1 MDWFLHDKGLHRERF
16 KLNGDT
22 EKLFLGSQMLGTNIA
37 RAFSKENWV

>member
-1 MDWFLHDKGLHRERF
+1 MDWFLHDKGLHCERF

-37 RAFSKENWV
+37 RAITKENWV